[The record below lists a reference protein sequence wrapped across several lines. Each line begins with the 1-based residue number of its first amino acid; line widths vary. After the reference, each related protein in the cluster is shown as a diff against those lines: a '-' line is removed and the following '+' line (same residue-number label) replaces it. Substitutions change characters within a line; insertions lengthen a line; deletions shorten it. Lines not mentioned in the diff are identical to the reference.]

1 MHIIKPLWLK
11 HGGEL
16 DAQFTYDSMP
26 CFGLTLLGEKKDF
39 EVYSCHVSPD
49 GVRLVTAAGG
59 KHSSLQHDLA
69 PISTSDT
76 QQQTATSDSGR
87 LTQ

>member
-16 DAQFTYDSMP
+16 NVQFIRQYASSSH
-26 CFGLTLLGEKKDF
+26 FAGEKKDF

-59 KHSSLQHDLA
+59 KHLVHKHDLQ
-69 PISTSDT
+69 PNSTFNT
-76 QQQTATSDSGR
+76 HPQTATFDYGR
-87 LTQ
+87 LKQ